1 MMLPEAAAAATS
13 CSWLIGTTEFV
24 DGSQQMIVNPVVVSN
39 LFWSNLQSTLVVLIV
54 GQAITTVVFL
64 LALVVFANQ
73 FATWTAQLDR
83 LFGEE
88 SSKKKKKKKPLRIP
102 SELRDSTARSTPP
115 RPDVSKLVIC
125 LAIDLI
131 GTSSEFIPFVGELS
145 DVVWAPV
152 AALLLRR
159 LFGNNNILAV
169 LEFTEELL
177 PFTDLLPLATIGWVV
192 DTYARDT
199 IVAQLLGLGNY
210 RRRRQE
216 QEALSSSRTERH
228 REEP

>member
-131 GTSSEFIPFVGELS
+131 GTSSELIPFVGELS